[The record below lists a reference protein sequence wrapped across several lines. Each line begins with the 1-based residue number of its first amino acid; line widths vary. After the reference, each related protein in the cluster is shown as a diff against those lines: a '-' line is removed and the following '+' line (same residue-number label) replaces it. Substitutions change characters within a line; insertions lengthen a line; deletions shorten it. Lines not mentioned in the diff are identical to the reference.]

1 VIQCGPHMSLGPDPT
16 KHCRCLSERTVILRI
31 NVKGEVR
38 EVCKQC
44 QKPLYVE
51 PQITF
56 AIEKVPA

>member
-1 VIQCGPHMSLGPDPT
+1 MNFGPDPT
-16 KHCRCLSERTVILRI
+16 KHCRCLGERTVILRI
-31 NVKGEVR
+31 TNQGEVR

-44 QKPLYVE
+44 SKPLYVE

>member
-1 VIQCGPHMSLGPDPT
+1 MSYGPDPS
-16 KHCRCLSERTVILRI
+16 KHCRCLGERLVILRI
-31 NVKGEVR
+31 TGKGDIR

-44 QKPLYVE
+44 QKQLYVE